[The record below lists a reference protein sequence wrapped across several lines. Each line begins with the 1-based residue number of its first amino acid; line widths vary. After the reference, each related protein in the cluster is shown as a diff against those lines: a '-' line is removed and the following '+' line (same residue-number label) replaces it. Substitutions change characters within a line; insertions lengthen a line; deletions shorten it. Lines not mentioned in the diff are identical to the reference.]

1 MSLYR
6 RSNRRSILI
15 LVVLTAVTLIT
26 LDARSSGFLDGVR
39 GGARDLLSPVASV
52 FDTVFSPVGDWL
64 SGVTH
69 AGSLRDENARLR
81 EDIDEL
87 QGQLDE
93 AEAAQAENE
102 QLRAIVD
109 LPFLEDA
116 TTITAEV
123 VAGSPGNFQWTV
135 VIDRGTND
143 GVGEGMPVVTGAGLV
158 GRVVDV
164 SRDRSTVQ
172 LIKDPEFRVGV
183 RLTNADGSALGIVQ
197 GRTDSDQLSLRFL
210 APPEYSVVDDELAV
224 TEGGDD
230 PLYPPGI
237 PVARVSSIESNG
249 PGQPPDVLLEP
260 RVDLDRLRFVKVVTD
275 VGGG

>member
-1 MSLYR
+1 VSVYR
-6 RSNRRSILI
+6 RGNSRSVLILI
-15 LVVLTAVTLIT
+15 VLTAVTLIT

-81 EDIDEL
+81 EQLDDAR
-87 QGQLDE
+87 GRLDE
-93 AEAAQAENE
+93 AEAAEAENE

-116 TTITAEV
+116 STLTAEV

-135 VIDRGTND
+135 VIDRGTDD
-143 GVGEGMPVVTGAGLV
+143 GVAEGMPVVTGAGLV
-158 GRVVDV
+158 GQVVDV

-172 LIKDPEFRVGV
+172 LIKDPEFSVGV
-183 RLTNADGSALGIVQ
+183 TLVNTGALGVVE
-197 GRTDSDQLSLRFL
+197 GRTDSDQLSLQFL
-210 APPEYSVVDDELAV
+210 AVGAEVSDDELAI
-224 TEGGDD
+224 TTGGG
-230 PLYPPGI
+230 PSPYPTGI
-237 PVARVSSIESNG
+237 PVARVSSIESRG
-249 PGQPPDVLLEP
+249 PGQNPDVLLEP
-260 RVDLDRLRFVKVVTD
+260 RVDLDRLRFVKVVTAT
-275 VGGG
+275 GGA